1 MSKESLQARVQAE
14 VLTFINSRQS
24 LQLATIG
31 DDNQPYASYSP
42 FAIGDDC
49 LYVLLSEMAVHASN
63 LRTNPKAA
71 VMIIQDEDSSK
82 ELFARVR
89 VNYSIDAEWL
99 DYADEQW
106 ARGINALADRHGDR
120 IDKLSQLSDF
130 KLFKLKPTGGR
141 YVKGFGR
148 AYTLAGNGLTGHE
161 VQHITGGHVKRT
173 AA

>member
-24 LQLATIG
+24 LQLATI
-31 DDNQPYASYSP
+31 DDENQPYASYSP

-63 LRTNPKAA
+63 LRANPKAA
-71 VMIIQDEDSSK
+71 VMIIQDEDSAN

-89 VNYSIDAEWL
+89 VNYSIEAEL
-99 DYADEQW
+99 LTHSTEQW
-106 ARGINALADRHGDR
+106 TLGINALANRHGDR
-120 IDKLSQLSDF
+120 VNKLSQLSDF

-148 AYTLAGNGLTGHE
+148 AYTLAGKGLTGSE
-161 VQHITGGHVKRT
+161 VQHITGGHIKRT